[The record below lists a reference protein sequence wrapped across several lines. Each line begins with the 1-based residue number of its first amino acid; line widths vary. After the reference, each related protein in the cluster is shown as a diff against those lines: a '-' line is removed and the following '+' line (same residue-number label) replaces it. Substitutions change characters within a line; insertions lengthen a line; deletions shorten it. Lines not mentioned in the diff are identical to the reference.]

1 MYGRAGE
8 AIFVLCL
15 MIKHIMKIKLFENS
29 DLDTGLIIVTALLV
43 VTSLFGQDLKQWI
56 TDDETVK
63 FVLDSYYTFEKSLSS

>member
-1 MYGRAGE
+1 
-8 AIFVLCL
+8 
-15 MIKHIMKIKLFENS
+15 MKIKLFENS